1 MSGAVRGARTRTRT
15 EEKENGV
22 CNVSQGF
29 IVVTPCLA
37 ATLRQDVKFVQITT
51 EQGVLTLFL
60 ISSEVVVFVVALT

>member
-1 MSGAVRGARTRTRT
+1 MSGAVRSARTRSRT

-51 EQGVLTLFL
+51 EQGVLTLLL

>member
-1 MSGAVRGARTRTRT
+1 MRSARTRSRT
-15 EEKENGV
+15 EEKENGI

>member
-1 MSGAVRGARTRTRT
+1 MRSAHTRSRT
-15 EEKENGV
+15 EEKENGI

>member
-1 MSGAVRGARTRTRT
+1 MSGAVRSARTRSRT
-15 EEKENGV
+15 EEKENGI